1 MELIISGIQFIA
13 LIIIGILY
21 SRATKT
27 FEIQRIPNIIIF
39 FASRTSSVISGL
51 YYFYMAVFTGL
62 LMLSPDLVKHFSE
75 VFYIPYIITTGLY
88 ALSWWANYLF
98 IKKRRAILLLGV
110 LNILSISLALLYL
123 YLLRV
128 NYQEM
133 LPLVSPFVF
142 KPGFE
147 GILLLICIILL
158 VPLILWHFYAP
169 FAMNWKMWLTGKEFN
184 VLSEAFI
191 IFFFTGFPI
200 CHLFLNI
207 YYISFYKTGTYSLY
221 LFFVS
226 LFCVIL
232 SAKLYLWLTYKP
244 QTRYFKSFKIKLLPV
259 LFSLIGICFLLIFS
273 IVFYLV

>member
-1 MELIISGIQFIA
+1 MELFISGVQFIV
-13 LIIIGILY
+13 LISIGILY
-21 SRATKT
+21 CRATKT

-51 YYFYMAVFTGL
+51 YYWYMAVFTGM
-62 LMLSPDLVKHFSE
+62 LMLFPDLLKHFSA
-75 VFYIPYIITTGLY
+75 FFFIPYVITTGLY
-88 ALSWWANYLF
+88 ALSWWTNYLF
-98 IKKRRAILLLGV
+98 IKKRQPILLLGI
-110 LNILSISLALLYL
+110 LNIISIVLALLYL
-123 YLLRV
+123 YLLHS
-128 NYQEM
+128 NNQEV
-133 LPLVSPFVF
+133 LPLVSPFAF

-207 YYISFYKTGTYSLY
+207 YYVSFYKIGSHGLY

-226 LFCVIL
+226 LFGIIL
-232 SAKLYLWLTYKP
+232 SVKLYLWLTYKP

-259 LFSLIGICFLLIFS
+259 LLSLIGICFLLIFS
-273 IVFYLV
+273 TVFYSI